1 MGWRSLPSA
10 SILTQGDAHMTVKRN
25 KYLLWGLL
33 LFWLGGLS
41 WAGPA
46 PDLSAK
52 VQAKME
58 ALRWLSTDAQV
69 VAAVRAHNDA
79 PSPQAQ
85 AMTNEAWTQVTLLD
99 PLVKSLAKNAL
110 VDYLKSKKDPAIS
123 ELFVSGADGTKVAFF
138 AKTSS
143 WSHKGKAK
151 HEQPMQGKDWTGSV
165 EVDESTGAEQIQIG
179 LPVLDGGKPI
189 GSVVIGL
196 AIAKMN

>member
-1 MGWRSLPSA
+1 MPSSLIRPSVGRRCRSA
-10 SILTQGDAHMTVKRN
+10 RTAILITRA
-25 KYLLWGLL
+25 
-33 LFWLGGLS
+33 
-41 WAGPA
+41 AGPIV
-46 PDLSAK
+46 SA
-52 VQAKME
+52 
-58 ALRWLSTDAQV
+58 
-69 VAAVRAHNDA
+69 
-79 PSPQAQ
+79 
-85 AMTNEAWTQVTLLD
+85 
-99 PLVKSLAKNAL
+99 
-110 VDYLKSKKDPAIS
+110 
-123 ELFVSGADGTKVAFF
+123 ADGTKVAFF